1 MTQPINRLLIPR
13 PLAVKLMHTAQ
24 LSPTAEI
31 CGLMSARDGVPHA
44 IYPIDN
50 VAEDPTRAFELDAQQ
65 HIDAQRAIREAGES
79 LLAVYHSHPTAPA
92 EPSDLDWDGMGTPE
106 ALLLIVSLNTKG
118 VLQTRGWR
126 ATDVGFDEVTLTVI
140 D

>member
-1 MTQPINRLLIPR
+1 MSDTPDRLLLPR
-13 PLAVKLMHTAQ
+13 PLAVKLMHAAQ
-24 LSPTAEI
+24 LSPDAEI

-44 IYPIDN
+44 LYPVDN
-50 VAEDPTRAFELDAQQ
+50 VADDPSRAFELDARQ
-65 HIDAQRAIREAGES
+65 HIDAQRRMREAGET

-92 EPSDLDWDGMGTPE
+92 EPSDLDWDGMGAPD

-118 VLQTRGWR
+118 VLQTRAWR
-126 ATDVGFDEVTLTVI
+126 AVPSGFEEVTLTVI